1 MYHHVFTEREKSR
14 RNKTIIEKKA
24 TIIVKKKRQ
33 HAITS
38 LSHRCHG
45 FQVLVLPSPQDRAPA
60 PIHALHSPYHLACIR
75 LVPYDYPTHAA
86 TTTKYRA
93 EAEQESSI
101 CRSPATPGHCQDHVH
116 TRHEVQSR
124 AHSAHLVDRK
134 PQEYARDDH
143 AARDLEVCT
152 VLTPDSTT
160 ASMPRTE
167 KTIDSTPALT
177 MGHERRGPDS
187 QRVTRGRHMVLASV
201 NRLALPDRQR
211 FFVKTGDESCPP
223 CFDVPCRR
231 LIKTNRSRFTEI
243 APQISAFHPH
253 QSTSAT
259 APRKARHFPRSSG

>member
-1 MYHHVFTEREKSR
+1 MYHHVFTERQKSR

-124 AHSAHLVDRK
+124 AQSAHLVDRR
-134 PQEYARDDH
+134 PQKDVRDDQ
-143 AARDLEVCT
+143 AVRDLQVGT
-152 VLTPDSTT
+152 VLTPGSTT
-160 ASMPRTE
+160 AISDTASKNKHRRRLL
-167 KTIDSTPALT
+167 TIT
-177 MGHERRGPDS
+177 HERRG
-187 QRVTRGRHMVLASV
+187 Q
-201 NRLALPDRQR
+201 
-211 FFVKTGDESCPP
+211 
-223 CFDVPCRR
+223 
-231 LIKTNRSRFTEI
+231 
-243 APQISAFHPH
+243 
-253 QSTSAT
+253 
-259 APRKARHFPRSSG
+259 AR